1 MTTAQELHKIAD
13 DFNAEHNALQKEA
26 DKVLTLVRSFAACAA
41 QKGKYSMFMPY
52 DSIFENPSSR
62 TFAKLLNLVSTRAT
76 LEGFEVSFAYNQ
88 QGHGLHFAW

>member
-13 DFNAEHNALQKEA
+13 EFNAEHNALQREA
-26 DKVLTLVRSFAACAA
+26 DKVLCRVRSFAACAA
-41 QKGKYSMFMPY
+41 EQGKYSMFMPY
-52 DSIFENPSSR
+52 DSIFEDVSSK
-62 TFAKLLNLVSTRAT
+62 TFAQLLNLVNARAT